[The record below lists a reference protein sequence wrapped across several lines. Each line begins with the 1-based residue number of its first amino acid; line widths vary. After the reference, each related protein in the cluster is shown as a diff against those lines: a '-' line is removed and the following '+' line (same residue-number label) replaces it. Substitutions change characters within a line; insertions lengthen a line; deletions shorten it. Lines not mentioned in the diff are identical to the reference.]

1 MSDSD
6 QLNTTSETMQVTG
19 VRNYKTD
26 ARVIR
31 KPKKKSNKKEFI
43 HGGDKYEEKRIEKI
57 QSRKGESLTLQRMS
71 DSDHPNKTSK
81 KCKQGKIK
89 KISLL

>member
-6 QLNTTSETMQVTG
+6 QLNKTSKTMQVTG

-31 KPKKKSNKKEFI
+31 KSKKKSNKKEFI
-43 HGGDKYEEKRIEKI
+43 HGGDKYEEKRIGKYSQEKE
-57 QSRKGESLTLQRMS
+57 KV
-71 DSDHPNKTSK
+71 
-81 KCKQGKIK
+81 
-89 KISLL
+89 